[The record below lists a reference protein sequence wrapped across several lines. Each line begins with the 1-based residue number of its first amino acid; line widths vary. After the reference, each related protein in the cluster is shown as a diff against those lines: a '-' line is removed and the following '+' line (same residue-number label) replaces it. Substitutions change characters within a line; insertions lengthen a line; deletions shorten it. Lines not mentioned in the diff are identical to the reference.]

1 LGSFKCQQKVLLLK
15 LNELA
20 VLGIFESVVFN
31 HIGWPIKS
39 ISAPFSFR
47 VVLLMKTII
56 TASNTNFSDHDIE
69 PVIRSTRALF
79 VAILSRALKDIFRPA
94 YDDYDLYKKQAL
106 HWIEINDLESFTS
119 FINIC
124 NYLDIDADR
133 VRRSVYI
140 EMGKVER
147 DTES

>member
-1 LGSFKCQQKVLLLK
+1 
-15 LNELA
+15 
-20 VLGIFESVVFN
+20 
-31 HIGWPIKS
+31 
-39 ISAPFSFR
+39 
-47 VVLLMKTII
+47 MKTII
-56 TASNTNFSDHDIE
+56 TASNTYFSDQDIE

-94 YDDYDLYKKQAL
+94 CDDYDLYKKQAL
-106 HWIEINDLESFTS
+106 HWIEVNDLESFTS
-119 FINIC
+119 FVNIC

-140 EMGKVER
+140 EMRKVER